1 MPGLTSTKMYRP
13 SLLVL
18 VVRAMLVV
26 VSVSVTAASGTTAP
40 DWSVM
45 TPATVPVDVDCAHAG
60 RLPAPTANIRT
71 RTSFIPRVC
80 ITFLLTER
88 LNFKRLPGNSERE
101 TSRPAGL
108 WNENKRLIV
117 TRHLHRCTSSNSYH
131 SFQVSRPKSKT
142 EECKNGQQ
150 DEPTKQQLSFQTIC
164 CE

>member
-88 LNFKRLPGNSERE
+88 LNFKRLTGKQRTGNQQ
-101 TSRPAGL
+101 AGVGL

-117 TRHLHRCTSSNSYH
+117 TRHLHRCTK
-131 SFQVSRPKSKT
+131 FEQLP
-142 EECKNGQQ
+142 
-150 DEPTKQQLSFQTIC
+150 QLSS
-164 CE
+164 